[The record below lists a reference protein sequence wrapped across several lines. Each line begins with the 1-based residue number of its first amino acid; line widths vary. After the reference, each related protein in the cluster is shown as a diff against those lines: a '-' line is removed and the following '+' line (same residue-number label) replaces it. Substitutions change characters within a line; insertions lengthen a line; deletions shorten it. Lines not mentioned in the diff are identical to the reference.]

1 MRIFISAGEP
11 SGDLHAANL
20 IQSLR
25 RHFPDAR
32 FDGFGGT
39 KMAEAGATLLYPLV
53 NLAVMWFL
61 NVLLNLVTFVRLV
74 FVADR
79 YFRDE
84 RPDAVVLVDYPGLH
98 WWIASR
104 AKARG
109 IPVFYFVPPQIWAWG
124 GWRVRKVRKYI
135 DQVLCSLPFEPAWYH
150 ARGVNEAIYVGHPY
164 FDELT
169 DRHLD
174 ESFLAAHGARPGS
187 VVAILPGSRTQ
198 ELVRNLPEM
207 IRAANKLARQRP
219 DIRFAVACLHQR
231 HKEMAEQIIARA
243 IALEG
248 KSPGL
253 VMEVHAGRTPE
264 LIRLARVAW
273 AVSGSVGLELMV
285 EALPTVVLYKIKR
298 FDLWVA
304 RRFIKSKYISLVNLL
319 ADAEVF
325 PEYLTWRDVS
335 DDLVRWAVAWLD
347 ESQERARATASLVAL
362 RHLVARPGASDRAA
376 QRIVS
381 WLHHRQGTPGPIG
394 NPLLSSYRGR
404 HELGNQHERAD
415 QSSPRLH

>member
-1 MRIFISAGEP
+1 VRIFISAGEP

-20 IQSLR
+20 IRALR
-25 RHFPDAR
+25 RHFPEAQ
-32 FDGFGGT
+32 FLGFGGSR
-39 KMAEAGATLLYPLV
+39 MAEAGASLLYPLV
-53 NLAVMWFL
+53 NLAVMWFV
-61 NVLLNLVTFVRLV
+61 NVLLNLFTFIRLV
-74 FVADR
+74 FMADR
-79 YFRDE
+79 AFRDE

-124 GWRVRKVRKYI
+124 GWRVRKVRESI
-135 DQVLCSLPFEPAWYH
+135 DQVLCSLPFEPAWYQ
-150 ARGVNEAIYVGHPY
+150 ARGVSDAVYVGHPY

-174 ESFLAAHGARPGS
+174 ESFLTAQRTKPGS

-207 IRAANKLARQRP
+207 VRAAMKLTRQRA
-219 DIRFAVACLHQR
+219 DVRFAVACLHER
-231 HKEMAEQIIARA
+231 HKAMAEQIIARVTA
-243 IALEG
+243 REAM
-248 KSPGL
+248 SPSP
-253 VMEVHAGRTPE
+253 VIEVYAGRTPE

-285 EALPTVVLYKIKR
+285 EVLPSVVVYKVKR

-304 RRFIKSKYISLVNLL
+304 RQFIKTKYISLVNLL

-325 PEYLTWRDVS
+325 PEYLTWRDVT
-335 DDLVRWAVAWLD
+335 DDLVRWALAWLD
-347 ESQERARATASLVAL
+347 ESEARARAAEALAKLRLRVAQ
-362 RHLVARPGASDRAA
+362 PGASDRAA
-376 QRIVS
+376 ERIAA
-381 WLHHRQGTPGPIG
+381 WLRRAGTPSAMENLEPAF
-394 NPLLSSYRGR
+394 YRGP
-404 HELGNQHERAD
+404 HQLGNLQDRAD
-415 QSSPRLH
+415 ESRPQLH